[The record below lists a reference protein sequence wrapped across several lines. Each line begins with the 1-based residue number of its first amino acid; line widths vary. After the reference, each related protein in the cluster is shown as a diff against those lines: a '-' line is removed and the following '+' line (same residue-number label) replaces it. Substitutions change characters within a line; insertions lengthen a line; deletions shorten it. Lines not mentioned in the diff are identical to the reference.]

1 VREPAALIGPQP
13 GFWSVPNLAGHTSE
27 QRSDVVIKLDSND
40 QLILRNPM
48 ISHKLR
54 LTLLL
59 SAMVSIGL
67 SSQSA
72 VRADA
77 AKWMVIQP
85 GALVWAPFAELPAGT
100 DIAVLYGDPSKAEA
114 YAVRLKFP
122 KGYEVANHSHP
133 TDESI
138 TVISGKLFMAFG
150 KNNPGRAGSTALV
163 SGSFMM
169 LPAGSFHHL
178 WAEADT
184 VVEIHST
191 GPSGIKLAK

>member
-1 VREPAALIGPQP
+1 
-13 GFWSVPNLAGHTSE
+13 
-27 QRSDVVIKLDSND
+27 
-40 QLILRNPM
+40 M

-54 LTLLL
+54 LMLVL
-59 SAMVSIGL
+59 SAVASIGL
-67 SSQSA
+67 LSQSA

-85 GALVWAPFAELPAGT
+85 NALVWAPFAGLPAGT
-100 DIAVLYGDPSKAEA
+100 EIAVLYGNPSKAEA

-138 TVISGKLFMAFG
+138 TVIAGKLFMAFV
-150 KNNPGRAGSTALV
+150 KNNPGRAGFTALV
-163 SGSFMM
+163 SGSFMI

-178 WAEADT
+178 WAEGDT

-191 GPSGIKLAK
+191 GPFGIKLAK